1 VTLLKRFLCVLVLA
15 SGVAVAAEGD
25 AQKLVGM
32 WRQVDSGQDNL
43 VSFTKDGQISLY
55 LRKDESDGEH
65 TINGKWTLADDGT
78 LTIVFS
84 VKGQTMQPQK
94 AKLSFE
100 GDEMVMVDAVDGTIM
115 HHRRHS
121 GPLPDWAQWK

>member
-1 VTLLKRFLCVLVLA
+1 MTLLKRFLCALVLV

-32 WRQVDSGQDNL
+32 WREINIPQDNL
-43 VSFTKDGQISLY
+43 VSFTKDGQVSLY
-55 LRKDESDGEH
+55 LRKGELAGEH
-65 TINGKWTLADDGT
+65 TINGKWTLAADGT
-78 LTIVFS
+78 LTLFFAAN
-84 VKGQTMQPQK
+84 GETMPPQK

-100 GDEMVMVDAVDGTIM
+100 GDEMVMVDAVDGTVM

-121 GPLPDWAQWK
+121 GALPDWAQWK